1 MSEEPIEPEDSA
13 AERRGRWRF
22 RFRGPLRLRRA
33 GEKEAFLLTVI
44 CMADMFTT
52 LWWVVSGAATEANP
66 MLGWTFRKHPAA
78 FVALKCASCIPALLL
93 APRLA
98 QSKKRFTVWLLRL
111 IILLYV
117 ALYLG
122 LARF

>member
-1 MSEEPIEPEDSA
+1 MSDGERNPPRADDD
-13 AERRGRWRF
+13 RRGRWRF

-66 MLGWTFRKHPAA
+66 MLGWTFRNHPAA
-78 FVALKCASCIPALLL
+78 FVAVKCASCIPALVL

-111 IILLYV
+111 IIVLYV
-117 ALYLG
+117 GLYFG